1 MVWSDTWVWKRRE
14 EVQGMCEAGK
24 LFLFHKERKND
35 RNIENQGK
43 TTSE

>member
-1 MVWSDTWVWKRRE
+1 
-14 EVQGMCEAGK
+14 MCEAGK
-24 LFLFHKERKND
+24 LFLFLKEGKND

>member
-1 MVWSDTWVWKRRE
+1 
-14 EVQGMCEAGK
+14 MCEAGK
-24 LFLFHKERKND
+24 LFLFHKEEGKND